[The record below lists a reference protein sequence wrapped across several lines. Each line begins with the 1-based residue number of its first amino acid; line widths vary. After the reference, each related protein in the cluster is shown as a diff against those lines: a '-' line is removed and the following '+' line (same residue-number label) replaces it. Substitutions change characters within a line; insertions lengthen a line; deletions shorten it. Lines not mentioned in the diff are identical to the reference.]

1 MRNLL
6 RSEWRKAVTTK
17 VLAGLT
23 LGAIAFAVLNVVLLI
38 LVRPSAARDVPAG
51 ALLTNPDY
59 LTNILGSAGAS
70 AFFALI
76 AGIIGMTS
84 EFRHLTITPTF
95 LAAPRRSS
103 VLVAKSA
110 LYLVIGAVMGLL
122 AFAVSFGA
130 ALLLLASRDHAPIEG
145 DKVLQ
150 ILGGIVLGYAIYAFV
165 GVAVGALVRVQVA
178 AVIGAL
184 VVTLIVEPLVALFF
198 SSVGRWLPAAALQ
211 SVLQATSAGAR
222 GSVDVLP
229 VGAGALLLLGY
240 AVAFGVLASATT
252 LRRDIT

>member
-1 MRNLL
+1 MNLL
-6 RSEWRKAVTTK
+6 RSEWLKATTTK

-23 LGAIAFAVLNVVLLI
+23 IGAIAFSCLNVVLLI
-38 LVRPSAARDVPAG
+38 LVRPAATRDVPAG
-51 ALLTNPDY
+51 AVLSNPDY
-59 LTNILGSAGAS
+59 LTNILGSAGSS

-76 AGIIGMTS
+76 AGIIGMTA

-103 VLVAKSA
+103 VLVAKSL
-110 LYLVIGAVMGLL
+110 LYLVIGAVMGAI
-122 AFAVSFGA
+122 AFVVSFGL
-130 ALLLLASRDHAPIEG
+130 ALILLASREHAPIDG
-145 DKVLQ
+145 GKVLQ

-184 VVTLIVEPLVALFF
+184 VVTLILEPLISLFF
-198 SSVGRWLPAAALQ
+198 SDIGRWLPAAALQ

-222 GSVDVLP
+222 GAVDTLP
-229 VGAGALLLLGY
+229 VGAGALLLIGY
-240 AVAFGVLASATT
+240 AVVFGAIASATT